1 MNKNIQF
8 RYVLKDAH
16 FYCETCC
23 DTITLKADKRGE
35 IKKLKDDGSYECK
48 CGATYKLPHHYVD
61 TYHNKKVKV
70 GTRWI

>member
-23 DTITLKADKRGE
+23 DTITLKANKRGE
-35 IKKLKDDGSYECK
+35 IREVSLNELYKRYLKLKKDISKILD
-48 CGATYKLPHHYVD
+48 
-61 TYHNKKVKV
+61 
-70 GTRWI
+70 